1 MKIHEA
7 AENYLETILIINN
20 RQGYCRGVDICNELK
35 YSKPTVS
42 VVMKQFREDKYI
54 NTDKDGK
61 ITLTEKGFS
70 IAKRMYERHEL
81 LAAVL
86 ISIGVSKETA
96 YEDACK
102 IEHDLSDESFAAIK
116 NYFSNK

>member
-20 RQGYCRGVDICNELK
+20 RQGHCRAVDICNELK

-54 NTDKDGK
+54 ATDKDGK
-61 ITLTEKGFS
+61 IALTEKGLS

-81 LAAVL
+81 LAAAL

-102 IEHDLSDESFAAIK
+102 IEHDLSDESFSAIK
-116 NYFSNK
+116 NYFSN